1 MWQTALTL
9 LAIIGA
15 FLLYLKL
22 MEKRMIFF
30 PSSDVAWTPRDS
42 KLEFEDLRLEC
53 ADGVTIHGWF
63 IPATNAARAT
73 VLFFH
78 GNAGNIS
85 HRFEKILILHPLGV
99 NVCIVDYH
107 GYGRSGG
114 KPGESETYRD
124 AEAAYEWL
132 TQEKKIDPKRI
143 IAWGES
149 LGGGVVTYLAAKHE
163 VGGIVLESTY
173 TTLPDVG
180 KSAFPFLPTGLL
192 MSTRYD
198 SLGRIG
204 RIRAPV
210 LSIHSPQDEVIPYRL
225 GKRLYEAANE
235 PKMFVDLAGDHNGGF
250 VISEEKFVGGIREYL
265 EKFFSLGQQL

>member
-9 LAIIGA
+9 LAIIAA

-42 KLEFEDLRLEC
+42 RLEFEDLRLEC

-85 HRFEKILILHPLGV
+85 HRVEKILMLLPLGV

-107 GYGRSGG
+107 GYGQSGG
-114 KPGESETYRD
+114 KPGENETYLD
-124 AEAAYEWL
+124 ADAAYEWL
-132 TQEKKIDPKRI
+132 TKTKQIDPKRI
-143 IAWGES
+143 ILWGES
-149 LGGGVVTYLAAKHE
+149 LGGGVATYLAATNE

-180 KSAFPFLPTGLL
+180 KSAFPFLPTSLL

-204 RIRAPV
+204 MIRVPV

-225 GKRLYEAANE
+225 GKRLFEAANE
-235 PKMFVDLAGDHNGGF
+235 PKMFVELTGDHNGGF
-250 VISEEKFVGGIREYL
+250 VISEGKFISGIREYL
-265 EKFFSLGQQL
+265 EKHFPLKTAE